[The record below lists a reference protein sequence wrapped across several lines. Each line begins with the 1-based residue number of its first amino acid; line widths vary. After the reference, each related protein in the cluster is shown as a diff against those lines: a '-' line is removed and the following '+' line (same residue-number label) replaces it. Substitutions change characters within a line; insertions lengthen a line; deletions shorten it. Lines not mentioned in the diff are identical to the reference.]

1 MFIIY
6 HLVINRRGN
15 EVALL
20 GGGIGTVIPKL
31 DLRTFA
37 KLTPS
42 IGG

>member
-1 MFIIY
+1 MFTIH

-15 EVALL
+15 QVALL
-20 GGGIGTVIPKL
+20 GTPSKL